1 VAYEPPESCAASA
14 VVASRPSQSPSDEK
28 TIEFQSLRNAG
39 IAKTMRVASCLGA
52 AGVGTLAGMGQVY
65 RADYW
70 L

>member
-1 VAYEPPESCAASA
+1 VAYEPPESCCARA
-14 VVASRPSQSPSDEK
+14 VVASRPSQSPKEEK

-39 IAKTMRVASCLGA
+39 IAKTLRVASCLGA
-52 AGVGTLAGMGQVY
+52 AGVGKLAGMGQVY